1 MLSSQQLHRIPVISL
16 IPQRAPMVMLSR
28 VVAYSK
34 GKIQTELDV
43 EAENI
48 FVSHDLFSESG
59 MLENIAQ
66 TAAAMVGLE
75 ARGIGK
81 EVPLGFIGGINKV
94 KVAGLAAASQT
105 ITTQVE
111 ILQEVF
117 NITLIRGKCFI
128 LDELL
133 MECEMKIVIN
143 P

>member
-1 MLSSQQLHRIPVISL
+1 MLSAKQLAGIPVISL
-16 IPQRAPMVMLSR
+16 IPQRAPMVMISR

-34 GKIQTELDV
+34 GEIRSEFDV
-43 EAENI
+43 EADNI
-48 FVSHDLFSESG
+48 FVNRDLFSESG

-75 ARGIGK
+75 AREIGE

-94 KVAGLAAASQT
+94 KVTGFAAVSQT

>member
-1 MLSSQQLHRIPVISL
+1 MLSAQQLHRIPVISL

-43 EAENI
+43 ETENI
-48 FVSHDLFSESG
+48 FVNHDLFSESG

-75 ARGIGK
+75 AREIGE

-105 ITTQVE
+105 IITQVE

>member
-1 MLSSQQLHRIPVISL
+1 MLSSQQLHKIPVISL

-34 GKIQTELDV
+34 GKIQTELDI
-43 EAENI
+43 ETGNI

-75 ARGIGK
+75 AREVGE

-94 KVAGLAAASQT
+94 KVVGLAAASQT
-105 ITTQVE
+105 ITTHVE

-117 NITLIRGKCFI
+117 NINLIRGKCFI

-133 MECEMKIVIN
+133 MECEMKIVTN

>member
-1 MLSSQQLHRIPVISL
+1 MPSAQQLHRIPVISL
-16 IPQRAPMVMLSR
+16 IPQRSPMVMISR
-28 VVAYSK
+28 ITAYSK
-34 GKIQTELDV
+34 GKVQSEFDI

-48 FVSHDLFSESG
+48 FVNQNLFSESG
-59 MLENIAQ
+59 VLENIAQ
-66 TAAAMVGLE
+66 TAAGMVGLE
-75 ARGIGK
+75 ARELGE
-81 EVPLGFIGGINKV
+81 EVPLGVIGGINKV
-94 KVAGLAAASQT
+94 KVTGFATVSQT

-128 LDELL
+128 LDKLL

>member
-1 MLSSQQLHRIPVISL
+1 MLSAQQLNKIPVISL
-16 IPQRAPMVMLSR
+16 IPQRAPMVMISR

-34 GKIQTELDV
+34 GKVQSELAI

-48 FVSHDLFSESG
+48 FVNDDLFSESG

-75 ARGIGK
+75 AREIGE

-94 KVAGLAAASQT
+94 KVAGFAAVSQT

-117 NITLIRGKCFI
+117 NITLIKGKCFI

>member
-1 MLSSQQLHRIPVISL
+1 MLSSQQLHKIPVISL

-34 GKIQTELDV
+34 GKIQTELDI
-43 EAENI
+43 ETENI
-48 FVSHDLFSESG
+48 FVSRNLFSESG

-75 ARGIGK
+75 AREVGE

-105 ITTQVE
+105 ITTHVE

-117 NITLIRGKCFI
+117 NINLIRGKCFI

-133 MECEMKIVIN
+133 MECEMKIVTN